1 MNILSILQNKDKYLL
16 NNNSSMNN
24 SSMNN
29 TDECQ
34 QQLSMEEY
42 NLNFHNFKLPPRVK
56 YISNYEK
63 VSEENPL
70 LNNKHCDDN
79 SLSLQPKLLRQY
91 TLSPHKIHLICE
103 DQFYETVNEIII
115 GVPDGWIPV
124 CIDNLTRCSEFLD
137 SLNLYFDIENS
148 TIVWYKEKTI
158 QTIV

>member
-1 MNILSILQNKDKYLL
+1 
-16 NNNSSMNN
+16 MNN
-24 SSMNN
+24 I
-29 TDECQ
+29 DVYQ

-42 NLNFHNFKLPPRVK
+42 DLNFHNFKLPPSAK

-63 VSEENPL
+63 VSEDPL
-70 LNNKHCDDN
+70 LNNKHCNDN
-79 SLSLQPKLLRQY
+79 SLLLQPKLLRQY
-91 TLSPHKIHLICE
+91 TLSPHKIHLIYE

-124 CIDNLTRCSEFLD
+124 CIYNLTYCSEFLD

-158 QTIV
+158 QIQRFKE